1 MTAPL
6 HHILLVEDNAADVFL
21 LQTSIE
27 LGELPLHLQ
36 VATDGLDALELLGQV
51 TRQADTPELVL
62 LDLNMPRMN
71 GFELLDTLKSDE
83 RWRHLPVVV
92 LTTSHAPPDRVR
104 AMQLG
109 ADAFLSKPHGFAE
122 ITELLRGVLNVL
134 GGQAHWTDLQP

>member
-21 LQTSIE
+21 LQTFVE
-27 LGELPLHLQ
+27 LAALPLHLQ
-36 VATDGLDALELLGQV
+36 VATDGVHALELLEQDLPHS
-51 TRQADTPELVL
+51 QHLELL
-62 LDLNMPRMN
+62 LIDLNMPRMN

-92 LTTSHAPPDRVR
+92 LTTSHAPPDRVW

-109 ADAFLSKPHGFAE
+109 ADAFLCKPHGFNE

-134 GGQAHWTDLQP
+134 GGQGHWADLQS